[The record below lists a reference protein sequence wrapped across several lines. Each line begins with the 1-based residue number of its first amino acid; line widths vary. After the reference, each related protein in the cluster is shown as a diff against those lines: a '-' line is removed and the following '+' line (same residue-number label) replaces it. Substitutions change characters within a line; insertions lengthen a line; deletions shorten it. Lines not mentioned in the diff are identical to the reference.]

1 MNDRSVDAPPK
12 GQHPAP
18 PPPAGP
24 PAPPHPHNHP
34 HPPPHPHGHP
44 KPHQPPHPHPNQN
57 EAGGFGISYSP
68 YRADRT
74 CKNQEEV
81 NKDLDGL
88 SHYSFI
94 RIYGTDCDQTKTVSH
109 AARQRNMRVFAGIY
123 DLTDF
128 PNSLSA
134 FHEAAPAGPDGKK
147 DWSTFHTIAIGNEL
161 VNGGT
166 NNPAEVVHAVNQAR
180 SILRSQGYK
189 GPVVTVDTFSVLLDH
204 PELCDASDY
213 CAANCH
219 AFFDASQ
226 SPGGAGAYVLEQ
238 ARSISAAAN
247 GKHTMITE
255 SGWPHAGDANGGAVP
270 SVENQRVAVEGLRRS
285 FGHRKDDLVLFTAF
299 DDLWKDDNRFTFN
312 AEKFWG
318 IHGGL

>member
-1 MNDRSVDAPPK
+1 
-12 GQHPAP
+12 
-18 PPPAGP
+18 
-24 PAPPHPHNHP
+24 
-34 HPPPHPHGHP
+34 
-44 KPHQPPHPHPNQN
+44 
-57 EAGGFGISYSP
+57 
-68 YRADRT
+68 
-74 CKNQEEV
+74 
-81 NKDLDGL
+81 
-88 SHYSFI
+88 
-94 RIYGTDCDQTKTVSH
+94 
-109 AARQRNMRVFAGIY
+109 MRVFAGIY

-134 FHEAAPAGPDGKK
+134 FREAAPTGPDGKK

-166 NNPAEVVHAVNQAR
+166 NKPAEVVRAVNQAR

-189 GPVVTVDTFSVLLDH
+189 GPVVTVDTFSVLLEH

-213 CAANCH
+213 CTANCH
-219 AFFDASQ
+219 AFFDANQ

-247 GKHTMITE
+247 GKRTMITE

-270 SVENQRVAVEGLRRS
+270 SVENQRVAIESLRRN

-299 DDLWKDDNRFTFN
+299 DDLWKDDNSFTFN